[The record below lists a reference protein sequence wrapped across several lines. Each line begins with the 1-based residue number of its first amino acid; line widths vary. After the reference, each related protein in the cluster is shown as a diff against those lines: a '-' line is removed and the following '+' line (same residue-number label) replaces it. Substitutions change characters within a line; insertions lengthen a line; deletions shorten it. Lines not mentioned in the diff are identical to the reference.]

1 MSLFFCPACRA
12 PFAIVQVCPQDKILA
27 DDPANDYVER
37 LLETVLSDETNRAG
51 MAVDVLTKWLHEQR
65 AVVPLSMLLELQGDP
80 YSQVIGSRGLG
91 WLGNPA
97 AIPALSKLLLN
108 EEQPFVARV
117 AAAEALGKIG
127 GEQSRKVLEKA
138 KESPRPSVAEASM
151 RALEVIKEQENQ
163 E

>member
-1 MSLFFCPACRA
+1 MSLFFCPVCRT
-12 PFAIVQVCPQDKILA
+12 PFASVQVCPQDNILA
-27 DDPANDYVER
+27 DDSAKDYVER
-37 LLETVLSDETNRAG
+37 LLNTVLSDETNRAG

-65 AVVPLSMLLELQGDP
+65 AIVPLSMLLERQGDP

-97 AIPALSKLLLN
+97 AIPTLSKLLLN

-127 GEQSRKVLEKA
+127 GKKSREALEKA
-138 KESPRPSVAEASM
+138 MKSPRPSVAEVSTH
-151 RALEVIKEQENQ
+151 ALEVIKEQENQ